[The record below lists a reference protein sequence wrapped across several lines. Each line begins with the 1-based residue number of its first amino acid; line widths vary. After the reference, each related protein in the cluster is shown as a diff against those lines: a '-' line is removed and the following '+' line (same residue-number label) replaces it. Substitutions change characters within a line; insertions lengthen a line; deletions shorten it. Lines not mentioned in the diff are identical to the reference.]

1 MVMSLVICTINWL
14 IKWGST
20 PNANVCDYVRA
31 RAEGR
36 GLQQDKEEE
45 YHVGTMREFPICN
58 CCLASAAVANCILV
72 MSEKKKKKRNLQ
84 VDRDYIGKKKR

>member
-58 CCLASAAVANCILV
+58 CCLAWPIVFLSCPRKRR
-72 MSEKKKKKRNLQ
+72 KKETCRSI
-84 VDRDYIGKKKR
+84 VTI